1 LLSRYYHP
9 LPLAL
14 IVSALLFLL
23 ACPFKTGGAGTSAT
37 PSDAAVGKRPVVH
50 NFTGGYKAPHEKVA
64 RINPPRPHHPS
75 GQWRV
80 PRFLED
86 ERPSSALNR
95 ATR

>member
-1 LLSRYYHP
+1 VSRYHYP

-14 IVSALLFLL
+14 IVSALLFLM
-23 ACPFKTGGAGTSAT
+23 ACPLKTGGADPAA
-37 PSDAAVGKRPVVH
+37 PASDAAVVKRPPVH
-50 NFTGGYKAPHEKVA
+50 YFTGPDKAFHEKVA
-64 RINPPRPHHPS
+64 KVNLPRPHHPS